1 MKQSKILLVIAS
13 LTLNTAKLFSQCTPP
28 NIYTS
33 GLTTFCAGDS
43 VQLSIDDLGDQWYQQ
58 TSMGGV
64 ARIGAVGFSIGTKC
78 YIGTGFDGTNYL
90 SDFWEFNTTLNA
102 WSQKASFPGGARAY
116 AVAFSTTTNKGYIG
130 TGYNGTL
137 YKNDF
142 WQYDPISN
150 SWVQKANF
158 IGTPRAGAV
167 AFSNPVGTG
176 VFGPIGAICFG
187 YDATTTHGT
196 CYRYVESTNNWLT
209 MANLGVIARKN
220 AIAFSIGG
228 KAYFG
233 LGTSNTG
240 TYLLDFWEYD
250 AVANIA
256 NAKANFPAIGRENAT
271 AFNIGSN
278 GYVGGGRG
286 NASTGFKKDFWQYNP
301 TSNAWAQKIDIANS
315 LFVGSRQYGV
325 GFGING
331 DGYIV
336 SGFSTGGGYYNDIWK
351 YSANKTYT
359 WTPSTVSSATIAAKT
374 PGIYTITV
382 ADAIGCI
389 ATNTILVT
397 FANPK
402 ANVVGNQFIC
412 PGNTVSIGDTTT
424 TSNSYSWTPS
434 IGLSSANIAN
444 PTASPTITTSYELL
458 ETESTYGCQSKNA
471 VTIFVDEP
479 SNYLLSSNGNTN
491 LCQGA
496 NAVLST
502 NSNSWIQKSNFG
514 AAARNGS
521 FSFSIGNKG
530 YVGTGNTGGA
540 GITDDFWE
548 YDPATNVWS
557 QKANFAGGLRE
568 KAVGFSIG
576 LKGYAGTGNDLSTFK
591 KDFWEY
597 NPLTNIWTKKADFA
611 GLPRNQAIGFSI
623 ANKGYL
629 GTGFAGSNGNG
640 IIISY
645 GDFWEYN
652 PATNFWTQKATVGFI
667 SQGGWYGCVGF
678 AIGNKGY
685 IATGVGAGGFTNI
698 LREYDPTTNLWIQKA
713 YFPGNARKLAVGFS
727 IGNKGYI
734 GTGINQVGSVLADF
748 WEYNATTDAWL
759 QKTNVPGG
767 IRQMAVGFN
776 IGNKGYVGT
785 GISSNTTGYKNDFYE
800 YTPEYTYTFT
810 PSGTA
815 SPTKTISVNATS
827 NNYLIVNSA
836 SGCSL
841 NSNSITITVT
851 PYPTITVNSGVIC
864 PGQSFTINPSGANT
878 YTIQGATSVKTPSVT
893 STYTVIGSN
902 TLGCVSQSPAT
913 STITVAPTPT
923 ITVNSGAICKGNSFT
938 MIPAGAISYTYSG
951 GTAVVSPT
959 TNTTYTVSG
968 ANAEGCT
975 TNAVAVV
982 TVNPLPNVTLGS
994 IQSPLCVNN
1003 STVQL
1008 IGNPAGGVYSGTGV
1022 IGTSF
1027 NPAVAGAGT
1036 FTVNYNY
1043 TAANT
1048 CSATASQSVNVSLCT
1063 GILELN
1069 NETVSVYPN
1078 PASNMINVKMNTTLI
1093 NNAVIELYDAT
1104 GKLIAQQKVVN
1115 EYSSLNINGLSNG
1128 IYSVRVITDNEQII
1142 KRIVK
1147 QQ

>member
-1 MKQSKILLVIAS
+1 MKQSKILLLIAS

-43 VQLSIDDLGDQWYQQ
+43 VQLSIDDIGDQWYQK

-142 WQYDPISN
+142 WQYDPVSN

-167 AFSNPVGTG
+167 AFSNPAGTG

-209 MANLGVIARKN
+209 MANLGLIARKN

-286 NASTGFKKDFWQYNP
+286 NASTGFIKDFWQYNP

-359 WTPSTVSSATIAAKT
+359 WTPTNVSSATIAAKT

-402 ANVVGNQFIC
+402 AYVVGNQFIC

-424 TSNSYSWTPS
+424 TTGNSYSWTPS

-444 PTASPTITTSYELL
+444 PTTSPTITTSYELL

-514 AAARNGS
+514 AAARKGS

-576 LKGYAGTGNDLSTFK
+576 LKGYAGTGNDLSTSK

-597 NPLTNIWTKKADFA
+597 NPLINIWTKKADFA
-611 GLPRNQAIGFSI
+611 GLPRSNAIGFSI

-629 GTGFAGSNGNG
+629 GTGIDNS
-640 IIISY
+640 ITY

-667 SQGGWYGCVGF
+667 TQGGWYGCVGF

-685 IATGVGAGGFTNI
+685 IATGQGSGGLTNI

-713 YFPGNARKLAVGFS
+713 YFPGNARKFAVGFS

-734 GTGINQVGSVLADF
+734 GTGINPVGSVLADF
-748 WEYNATTDAWL
+748 WEYNSTTDAWL

-878 YTIQGATSVKTPSVT
+878 YTIQGATSVITPSVT

-938 MIPAGAISYTYSG
+938 MIPSGAISYTYSG

-994 IQSPLCVNN
+994 IQSPLCLNN

-1036 FTVNYNY
+1036 FTINYNY
-1043 TAANT
+1043 TDANT
-1048 CSATASQSVNVSLCT
+1048 CSASASQSVDVSLCT
-1063 GILELN
+1063 GTLELS
-1069 NETVSVYPN
+1069 NESVSIYPN
-1078 PASNMINVKMNTTLI
+1078 PASNMINVKMNTILI
-1093 NNAVIELYDAT
+1093 NNATLELYDAT
-1104 GKLIAQQKVVN
+1104 GKLITQQKVVN
-1115 EYSSLNINGLSNG
+1115 DYSSLNLNGLANG
-1128 IYSVRVITDNEQII
+1128 IYTVRIITDNEQII